1 MAKVLKEL
9 KGHSN
14 SKVSLLEDKGKIFVR
29 KSGDISRN
37 MERYSSLASTPLRM
51 PRILEYRGDSYD
63 MEYIPNLDIKS
74 YLSKNS
80 VGGLVE
86 YIKYVMSVFSNQ
98 TIEADFTP
106 IYKKKLSEF
115 NFDLYPMPFTAEEL
129 IAKLPQ
135 FLPFSEYHGDL
146 TLENILYDTQEGQFV
161 LIDPISTEYSSY
173 VFDLAKLR
181 QDLTCK
187 WFIRNSSVYFDSK
200 LEKISSELRMFKHFD
215 NDYLLILML
224 MRVLPYATPI
234 DQIYLN
240 DEIIKLWK

>member
-9 KGHSN
+9 KGHSK
-14 SKVSLLEDKGKIFVR
+14 SKVSLIEDGGKIFVR

-37 MERYSSLASTPLRM
+37 MERYSALSNTLLRM
-51 PRILEYRGDSYD
+51 PKILEYYHEYYD
-63 MEYIPNLDIKS
+63 MEYISNLDIKS

-86 YIKYVMSVFSNQ
+86 YIKFVMNMFALQ

-106 IYKKKLSEF
+106 IYKKKLAEF
-115 NFDLYPMPFTAEEL
+115 DFTKYSLPFTADEL
-129 IAKLPQ
+129 LAKLPQ
-135 FLPFSEYHGDL
+135 FLPFSEYHGDF

-161 LIDPISTEYSSY
+161 LIDPITTEYSSY
-173 VFDLAKLR
+173 AFDLAKLR

-187 WFIRNSSVYFDSK
+187 WFIRNDNVYFDSK
-200 LEKISSELRMFKHFD
+200 LEKISNELKVFKHFD

-224 MRVLPYATPI
+224 MRVLPYATDI
-234 DQIYLN
+234 DREYLMSEIY
-240 DEIIKLWK
+240 KLWK

>member
-9 KGHSN
+9 KGHSK
-14 SKVSLLEDKGKIFVR
+14 SKVSLVEDNGKIFVR

-37 MERYSSLASTPLRM
+37 MERYSALSNTPLRM
-51 PRILEYRGDSYD
+51 PKILEYYHEYYD

-86 YIKYVMSVFSNQ
+86 YIKYVMNIFALQ

-106 IYKKKLSEF
+106 IYKKKLAEF
-115 NFDLYPMPFTAEEL
+115 DFTKYSLPFTADEL
-129 IAKLPQ
+129 LAKLPQ
-135 FLPFSEYHGDL
+135 FLPFSEYHGDF
-146 TLENILYDTQEGQFV
+146 TLENILYDTQDGQFV

-173 VFDLAKLR
+173 AFDLAKLR

-187 WFIRNSSVYFDSK
+187 WFIRNDNVYFDSK
-200 LEKISSELRMFKHFD
+200 LEKISNELKVFKHFD

-224 MRVLPYATPI
+224 MRVLPYATDI
-234 DQIYLN
+234 DREYLMSEIY
-240 DEIIKLWK
+240 KLWK

>member
-9 KGHSN
+9 KGHSK
-14 SKVSLLEDKGKIFVR
+14 SKVSLVEDNGKIFVR

-37 MERYSSLASTPLRM
+37 MERYSSLANTPLRM
-51 PRILEYRGDSYD
+51 PRILEYHGNSYD

-86 YIKYVMSVFSNQ
+86 YIKYVMNMFANQ

-106 IYKKKLSEF
+106 IYKKKLAEF
-115 NFDLYPMPFTAEEL
+115 DFVNYSLPFTADEL
-129 IAKLPQ
+129 LAKLPQ
-135 FLPFSEYHGDL
+135 YLPFSEYHGDF

-173 VFDLAKLR
+173 AFDLAKLR

-187 WFIRNSSVYFDSK
+187 WFIRADNVYFDSK
-200 LEKISSELRMFKHFD
+200 LEKISEELKVFKHFD

-224 MRVLPYATPI
+224 MRVLPYATTV
-234 DQIYLN
+234 DQFYLMS
-240 DEIIKLWK
+240 EIKKLWK

>member
-9 KGHSN
+9 KGHSK
-14 SKVSLLEDKGKIFVR
+14 SKVSLIEDDGKIFVR

-37 MERYSSLASTPLRM
+37 MERYSALSNTLLLM
-51 PRILEYRGDSYD
+51 PKILEYHHEYYD

-86 YIKYVMSVFSNQ
+86 YIKYVMNMFALQ

-106 IYKKKLSEF
+106 IYKKKLAEF
-115 NFDLYPMPFTAEEL
+115 DFTKYSLPFTADEL
-129 IAKLPQ
+129 LAKLPQ
-135 FLPFSEYHGDL
+135 FLPFSEYHGDF

-161 LIDPISTEYSSY
+161 LIDPLTTEYSSY
-173 VFDLAKLR
+173 AFDLAKLR

-187 WFIRNSSVYFDSK
+187 WFIRNDNVYFDSK
-200 LEKISSELRMFKHFD
+200 LEKISDELKVFKHFD

-224 MRVLPYATPI
+224 MRVLPYATEI
-234 DQIYLN
+234 DRDYLMSEIY
-240 DEIIKLWK
+240 KLWK

>member
-9 KGHSN
+9 KGHSK
-14 SKVSLLEDKGKIFVR
+14 SKVSLVEDNGKIFVR

-37 MERYSSLASTPLRM
+37 MERYSALSNTLLRM
-51 PRILEYRGDSYD
+51 PKILEYYHEYYD

-86 YIKYVMSVFSNQ
+86 YIKYVMNMFALQ

-106 IYKKKLSEF
+106 IYKKKLAEF
-115 NFDLYPMPFTAEEL
+115 DFTKYSLPFTADEL

-135 FLPFSEYHGDL
+135 FLPFSEYHGDF
-146 TLENILYDTQEGQFV
+146 TLENILYDTQDGQFV

-173 VFDLAKLR
+173 AFDLAKLR

-187 WFIRNSSVYFDSK
+187 WFIRNDNVYFDSK
-200 LEKISSELRMFKHFD
+200 LEKISNELKVFKHFD

-224 MRVLPYATPI
+224 MRVLPYATDI
-234 DQIYLN
+234 DREYLMSEIY
-240 DEIIKLWK
+240 KLWK

>member
-9 KGHSN
+9 KGHSK
-14 SKVSLLEDKGKIFVR
+14 SKVSLVEDNGKIFVR

-37 MERYSSLASTPLRM
+37 MERYSALSNTLLRM
-51 PRILEYRGDSYD
+51 PKILEYYHEYYD

-86 YIKYVMSVFSNQ
+86 YIKYVMNMFALQ

-106 IYKKKLSEF
+106 IYKKKLAEF
-115 NFDLYPMPFTAEEL
+115 DFTKYSLPFTADEL
-129 IAKLPQ
+129 LAKLPQ
-135 FLPFSEYHGDL
+135 FLPFSEYHGDF
-146 TLENILYDTQEGQFV
+146 TLENILYDTQDGQFV

-173 VFDLAKLR
+173 AFDLAKLR

-187 WFIRNSSVYFDSK
+187 WFIRNDNVYFDSK
-200 LEKISSELRMFKHFD
+200 LEKISNELKVFKHFD

-224 MRVLPYATPI
+224 MRVLPYATDI
-234 DQIYLN
+234 DREYLMSEIY
-240 DEIIKLWK
+240 KLWK

>member
-9 KGHSN
+9 KGHSK
-14 SKVSLLEDKGKIFVR
+14 SKVSLIEDGGKIFVR

-37 MERYSSLASTPLRM
+37 MERYSALSNTLLRM
-51 PRILEYRGDSYD
+51 PKILEYYHEYYD

-86 YIKYVMSVFSNQ
+86 YIKFVMNMFALQ

-106 IYKKKLSEF
+106 IYKKKLAEF
-115 NFDLYPMPFTAEEL
+115 DFTKYSLPFTADEL
-129 IAKLPQ
+129 LAKLPQ
-135 FLPFSEYHGDL
+135 FLPFSEYHGDF

-161 LIDPISTEYSSY
+161 LIDPITTEYSSY
-173 VFDLAKLR
+173 AFDLAKLR

-187 WFIRNSSVYFDSK
+187 WFIRNDNVYFDSK
-200 LEKISSELRMFKHFD
+200 LEKISNELKVFKHFD

-224 MRVLPYATPI
+224 MRVLPYATDI
-234 DQIYLN
+234 DREYLMSEIY
-240 DEIIKLWK
+240 KLWK

>member
-9 KGHSN
+9 KGHSK
-14 SKVSLLEDKGKIFVR
+14 SKVSLVEDDGKIFVR

-37 MERYSSLASTPLRM
+37 MERYSALASTPLRM
-51 PRILEYRGDSYD
+51 PRILEYRVESYD

-86 YIKYVMSVFSNQ
+86 YIKCVMNMFANQ

-106 IYKKKLSEF
+106 IYKKKLAEF
-115 NFDLYPMPFTAEEL
+115 DFTKYSLPFTADEL

-135 FLPFSEYHGDL
+135 FLPFSEYHGDF
-146 TLENILYDTQEGQFV
+146 TLENILYDTQDGQFV

-173 VFDLAKLR
+173 AFDLAKLR

-187 WFIRNSSVYFDSK
+187 WFIRNDNVYFDSK
-200 LEKISSELRMFKHFD
+200 LEKISNELKSFKNFD

-224 MRVLPYATPI
+224 MRVLPYATKV
-234 DQIYLN
+234 DQDYLMSEIY
-240 DEIIKLWK
+240 KLWK

>member
-9 KGHSN
+9 KGHSK
-14 SKVSLLEDKGKIFVR
+14 SKVSLVEDDGKIFVR

-37 MERYSSLASTPLRM
+37 MERYSALASTPLRM
-51 PRILEYRGDSYD
+51 PRILEYYGEYYD

-86 YIKYVMSVFSNQ
+86 YIKYVMNMFANQ

-106 IYKKKLSEF
+106 IYKKKLAEF
-115 NFDLYPMPFTAEEL
+115 DFTKYSLPFTADEL
-129 IAKLPQ
+129 LAKLPQ
-135 FLPFSEYHGDL
+135 FLPFSEYHGDF

-173 VFDLAKLR
+173 AFDLAKLR

-187 WFIRNSSVYFDSK
+187 WFIRNDNVYFDSK
-200 LEKISSELRMFKHFD
+200 LEKISNELKTFKHFD

-224 MRVLPYATPI
+224 MRVLPYATKV
-234 DQIYLN
+234 DQEYLMSEIY
-240 DEIIKLWK
+240 KLWK

>member
-9 KGHSN
+9 KGHSK
-14 SKVSLLEDKGKIFVR
+14 SKVSLVEDNGKIFVR

-37 MERYSSLASTPLRM
+37 MERYSALSNTPLRM
-51 PRILEYRGDSYD
+51 PKILEYYHEYYD

-86 YIKYVMSVFSNQ
+86 YIKYVMNMFALQ

-106 IYKKKLSEF
+106 IYKKKLAEF
-115 NFDLYPMPFTAEEL
+115 DFTKYSLPFTADEL
-129 IAKLPQ
+129 LAKLPQ
-135 FLPFSEYHGDL
+135 FLPFSEYHGDF
-146 TLENILYDTQEGQFV
+146 TLENILYDTQDGQFV

-173 VFDLAKLR
+173 AFDLSKLR

-187 WFIRNSSVYFDSK
+187 WFIRNDNVYFDSK
-200 LEKISSELRMFKHFD
+200 LEKISNELKVFKHFD

-224 MRVLPYATPI
+224 MRVLPYATDI
-234 DQIYLN
+234 DREYLMSEIY
-240 DEIIKLWK
+240 KLWK

>member
-1 MAKVLKEL
+1 MATVLKVL
-9 KGHSN
+9 KGHSK
-14 SKVSLLEDKGKIFVR
+14 SKVSLLEDNGKIFVR
-29 KSGDISRN
+29 KTGDISRN

-51 PRILEYRGDSYD
+51 PKILEYHGESYD

-80 VGGLVE
+80 VGGLLE
-86 YIKYVMSVFSNQ
+86 YIKYVMNMFANQ

-106 IYKKKLSEF
+106 IYKKKLAEF
-115 NFDLYPMPFTAEEL
+115 DFEAHPMPFTADEL
-129 IAKLPQ
+129 LAKLPQ
-135 FLPFSEYHGDL
+135 FLPFSEYHGDF

-187 WFIRNSSVYFDSK
+187 WFIRRSDVYFDSK
-200 LEKISSELRMFKHFD
+200 LEKISDELKVFKHFD

-224 MRVLPYATPI
+224 MRVIPYATPL
-234 DQIYLN
+234 DKTFLN
-240 DEIIKLWK
+240 NEIRKLWK